1 MARDIKFLVDDLEKS
16 FLQGKGAAAS
26 PIAFS
31 LANRSP
37 IWTGTF
43 NRSWKIQKNTP
54 VAPTKPRD
62 ETGAKALVR
71 TAFSRIQKREP
82 VIMTTLSEI
91 LYIGNETK
99 YAGFVINEEPSP
111 YDGRMYKQ
119 SFDEGYNTT
128 PIPNLPDWYDVYLL
142 GDYLF
147 QDLEKGFQSAGFTS
161 GATFTYDRM
170 LPGLDSYDNRVFGL

>member
-1 MARDIKFLVDDLEKS
+1 MAKDIKFLVDDLEKS

-26 PIAFS
+26 TIAFS

-43 NRSWKIQKNTP
+43 NRSWKVQKNTP

-62 ETGAKALVR
+62 ESGSASFTR
-71 TAFSRIQKREP
+71 TAFSRVAKREP
-82 VIMTTLSEI
+82 VIKTKLSEI
-91 LYIGNETK
+91 LYVGNETR

-111 YDGRMYKQ
+111 YDGRMYQQ
-119 SFDEGYNTT
+119 SFQEQYNTT
-128 PIPNLPDWYDVYLL
+128 PIPNQPDWYDVYLL

-147 QDLEKGFQSAGFTS
+147 QDLEKGFQSAGFIS
-161 GATFTYDRM
+161 GGTFIY
-170 LPGLDSYDNRVFGL
+170 G